1 MNQPATPQSQNTNI
15 NLHQQKIGALIGAA
29 LGLLGMILPWS
40 VVNLGGFG
48 GFGGGSQ
55 SSNGF
60 GGWGILSLIGVVGV
74 IIASLIGD
82 KTKVFDPNFKLVAM
96 GSFGAILLGAFI
108 VFMQISGNRGFGLKT
123 GIGLWICIIAGVL
136 GILWCAG
143 IIKMPPKTTTASTPT
158 TPPAPPPPPS
168 N

>member
-1 MNQPATPQSQNTNI
+1 MNQPPAPQNQTTGI
-15 NLHQQKIGALIGAA
+15 NLHQKKIGALIGAG

-40 VVNLGGFG
+40 VANFGFG
-48 GFGGGSQ
+48 GFGSS

-60 GGWGILSLIGVVGV
+60 GGWGILSLLGVVGV
-74 IIASLIGD
+74 VVASLIGD
-82 KTKVFDPNFKLVAM
+82 KSKDFDQNFKLVAM

-136 GILWCAG
+136 GILWSAG
-143 IIKMPPKTTTASTPT
+143 IIKMPPKSPLPP
-158 TPPAPPPPPS
+158 TPPAPPVR
-168 N
+168 

>member
-1 MNQPATPQSQNTNI
+1 MTQQTTNI
-15 NLHQQKIGALIGAA
+15 NLHQKKTGALIGAA

-40 VVNLGGFG
+40 VSNIGFG
-48 GFGGGSQ
+48 FGSQ

-60 GGWGILSLIGVVGV
+60 GGWGILSLLGVVGV
-74 IIASLIGD
+74 IVASLIGD
-82 KTKVFDPNFKLVAM
+82 KTKDFDQNFKMVAM

-136 GILWCAG
+136 GILWSAG
-143 IIKMPPKTTTASTPT
+143 IIKMPPKSSQTPG
-158 TPPAPPPPPS
+158 PPPPPPVR
-168 N
+168 

>member
-1 MNQPATPQSQNTNI
+1 MNQPATPPPAKNTNI
-15 NLHQQKIGALIGAA
+15 NLHQQKLFALIGAGV
-29 LGLLGMILPWS
+29 GLLGMILPWS
-40 VVNLGGFG
+40 VVNMGFG
-48 GFGGGSQ
+48 GFGTSQ

-60 GGWGILSLIGVVGV
+60 GGWGLLSLLGVVGV
-74 IIASLIGD
+74 IVASLIGD
-82 KTKVFDPNFKLVAM
+82 KMKPFDANFKLVAI

-143 IIKMPPKTTTASTPT
+143 IIKLPPKNPT
-158 TPPAPPPPPS
+158 QPPPPPPAR
-168 N
+168 

>member
-1 MNQPATPQSQNTNI
+1 MNQPATPPAQNTNI
-15 NLHQQKIGALIGAA
+15 NLHQQKIGALAGAG

-40 VVNLGGFG
+40 VVNFGGFG
-48 GFGGGSQ
+48 GFGGMSQ

-60 GGWGILSLIGVVGV
+60 GGWGILSLLGVVGV
-74 IIASLIGD
+74 IVASLIGD

-108 VFMQISGNRGFGLKT
+108 VFMQISGNRGLGSKS

-136 GILWCAG
+136 GILWSAG
-143 IIKMPPKTTTASTPT
+143 IIKMPPKATTSA
-158 TPPAPPPPPS
+158 TPPAPPPPPPA